1 MSITENKFRIVVG
14 ENVYGHTNSSNYNE
28 WCLMVDKNGGLYLG
42 NSTDTPTKISELNT
56 YYHTAKYL
64 EEEGNFVIAE
74 SSKLDNICVPYCSS
88 TQDGIVPK
96 ADASDGIINSS
107 TGDLVLS
114 YDSSNKTIG
123 WFKLPA
129 NAFLNT
135 NTITPHFLFTTDSAA
150 DASIKICTLTT
161 SIGTFSAT
169 VGRNFYIKFVNG
181 NNVENI
187 DISLG
192 SNYARYS
199 FKLYYNNLPLTLSN
213 CILPEDCVL
222 ECVIRTNTGTVFSAN
237 VVGILG
243 GSSEDT
249 KNTAG
254 VEKMTMG
261 NFYSLIGAPD
271 SSNEYEVTKSA
282 RTIYINPSGY
292 LDIRNS
298 TATDS
303 NNNLIW
309 TDASNSFNFRTDASI
324 IFNIDGTNELILD
337 NSYLRPA
344 TDGGLSL
351 GYSSSS
357 YRFNYGYFRYSVY
370 AGSGFYETSDE
381 RLKNFYNDI
390 EVDLDKLA
398 QLPKKY
404 FSWKYDNDKDVKQL
418 HIGTSAQELEKLY
431 PELVS
436 VTEDG
441 YLNVAYDKLSIIALK
456 GIDILNDKVKS
467 LEERL
472 EKIEKI
478 IK

>member
-1 MSITENKFRIVVG
+1 
-14 ENVYGHTNSSNYNE
+14 
-28 WCLMVDKNGGLYLG
+28 
-42 NSTDTPTKISELNT
+42 
-56 YYHTAKYL
+56 
-64 EEEGNFVIAE
+64 
-74 SSKLDNICVPYCSS
+74 
-88 TQDGIVPK
+88 
-96 ADASDGIINSS
+96 
-107 TGDLVLS
+107 LVLS

-129 NAFLNT
+129 NAFKNDNT
-135 NTITPHFLFTTDSAA
+135 ETPYYVFTTSSAV
-150 DASIKICTLTT
+150 DASVKVCTVY
-161 SIGTFSAT
+161 SRIGTFSPT
-169 VGRNFYIKFVNG
+169 VGRHFYVKFENG
-181 NNVENI
+181 NNIENI

-192 SNYARYS
+192 SSSYGRCSY
-199 FKLYYNNLPLTLSN
+199 KLYYNNAPLTSSN
-213 CILPEDCVL
+213 CVLPADCILD
-222 ECVIRTNTGTVFSAN
+222 CVIRSTNGNIFSAN
-237 VVGILG
+237 VVGILNS

-261 NFYSLIGAPD
+261 SSYSLIGAPD

-282 RTIYINPSGY
+282 RTIYINPSGN

-298 TATDS
+298 TATSS

-337 NSYLRPA
+337 GNYLRPA
-344 TDGGLSL
+344 TDGGLNL

-357 YRFNYGYFRYSVY
+357 YRFGYGYFRYNVY
-370 AGSGFYETSDE
+370 AANGFYETSDE

-404 FSWKYDNDKDVKQL
+404 FYWKYDNDKDVKQL

-436 VTEDG
+436 VTEEG